1 MFDGSSATPDEPTG
15 DDLPGEF
22 LADDLADPE
31 PYEVSAEETEAE
43 ELTDAAGL
51 DEGPIEDAE
60 QLVAAESVAQQAR
73 SSRPVRRTAAAA
85 QTASKGRA
93 TAKRTDRRAH
103 DSGRVGP
110 IKFAEQSVDE
120 LKKVVWP
127 TWSQVT
133 SYFWA
138 VLLFVLVIIAYVSLL
153 DLGLGAAL
161 LKLFG

>member
-1 MFDGSSATPDEPTG
+1 MSDGSSSNPDEPTR

-22 LADDLADPE
+22 LADDLTDPE
-31 PYEVSAEETEAE
+31 PYEVSSEETEAE
-43 ELTDAAGL
+43 EL
-51 DEGPIEDAE
+51 IEAPAPGEAPVEDTE

-73 SSRPVRRTAAAA
+73 SSRPVRRSEVATTPKTGA
-85 QTASKGRA
+85 A
-93 TAKRTDRRAH
+93 TAKRTTRRAQ

-127 TWSQVT
+127 TWQQVS

-138 VLLFVLVIIAYVSLL
+138 VLVFVLVIIAYVSLL
-153 DLGLGAAL
+153 DLGFGAAL
-161 LKLFG
+161 LRLFG